1 MENFLVHWGYLAIFV
16 ATVVSSMGIP
26 VGSEI
31 AIGYGGALASGQIT
45 TTGHDH
51 LSLGLVILVALVGEV
66 VGSSA
71 GYCIGYFGGR
81 PLVDRAGKYVLLTHK
96 DLDRAEAWFDGRGE
110 WVVLFG
116 RLIPLVRSFISIAA
130 GLAEMAWAKFL
141 VMTVIGCAIWC
152 AALASIGYSLGASW
166 HHVLKDF
173 SYAGY
178 VAAVLA
184 VLVVAGLILHRVRTL
199 REERSPRGAHVAG
212 AARPPATPTTTTTTT
227 TATTTTSAAVPP
239 SRPAPV
245 SVEGDQADR

>member
-16 ATVVSSMGIP
+16 ATFISSMGIP
-26 VGSEI
+26 IGSEI

-51 LSLGLVILVALVGEV
+51 LSLGLVIVVATLGEV
-66 VGSSA
+66 VGSTV
-71 GYCIGYFGGR
+71 GYAIGYFGGR
-81 PLVDRAGKYVLLTHK
+81 PLVDKVGKYVLLTHK

-116 RLIPLVRSFISIAA
+116 RFIPLVRSFISLAA
-130 GLAEMAWAKFL
+130 GLAEMAITKFL
-141 VMTVIGCAIWC
+141 VMTIIGCTIWC

-178 VAAVLA
+178 LAA
-184 VLVVAGLILHRVRTL
+184 VLVVLVVVGLILHRVRTM
-199 REERSPRGAHVAG
+199 RQEGSVRGAHAAG
-212 AARPPATPTTTTTTT
+212 QVPRPTAPPAATTT
-227 TATTTTSAAVPP
+227 TATTTAGPGAQVP
-239 SRPAPV
+239 
-245 SVEGDQADR
+245 VERDQGRA